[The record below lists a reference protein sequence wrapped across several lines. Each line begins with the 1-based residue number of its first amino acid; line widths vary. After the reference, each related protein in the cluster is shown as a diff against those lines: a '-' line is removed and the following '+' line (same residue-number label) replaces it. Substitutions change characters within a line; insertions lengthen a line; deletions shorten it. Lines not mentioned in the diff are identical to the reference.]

1 MFSALVWATLLMC
14 PFNRTDS
21 HDSTFRLTGSAIES
35 PPQLLFRGLPGSSFD
50 TATSGGVDP
59 RTGWPYVEADLGRD
73 AVIPCFTSGTP
84 PPITR

>member
-1 MFSALVWATLLMC
+1 M
-14 PFNRTDS
+14 
-21 HDSTFRLTGSAIES
+21 
-35 PPQLLFRGLPGSSFD
+35 FRGLPGSSFD